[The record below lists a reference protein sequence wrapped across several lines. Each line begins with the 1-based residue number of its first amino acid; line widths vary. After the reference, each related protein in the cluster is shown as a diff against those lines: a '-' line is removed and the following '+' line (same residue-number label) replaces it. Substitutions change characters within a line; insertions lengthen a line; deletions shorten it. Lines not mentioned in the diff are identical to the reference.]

1 MDPEPLISSVRLN
14 LSHIRSQM
22 HLRTRDSIIL
32 SKSGCLEF
40 LRNNDSRNESQFFK
54 IQPRYLLNL
63 HASQTL
69 FQLPIPLIR
78 FILVFGILFFFFFF
92 FPIRTYMASL
102 IVLDTDVISLFIFL
116 ILGNFS
122 ILSFLGSTSEPSTHI
137 HVSFGSLS
145 LLVLLSQKGFQLVLP
160 IGQVQNHSLKFSIL
174 CLEILDRLFEIHLSY

>member
-1 MDPEPLISSVRLN
+1 MDPESLISSVRLN
-14 LSHIRSQM
+14 LSHIRPQM

-32 SKSGCLEF
+32 SKSGRLEF

-54 IQPRYLLNL
+54 IQPRYLLNF

-69 FQLPIPLIR
+69 FQLPIPLVR
-78 FILVFGILFFFFFF
+78 FILVLRILFFFFF
-92 FPIRTYMASL
+92 FPIRTYMAPL
-102 IVLDTDVISLFIFL
+102 IVLDTDIISLFIFF
-116 ILGNFS
+116 ILRDFS
-122 ILSFLGSTSEPSTHI
+122 ILSFLGTTFEPSTHI
-137 HVSFGSLS
+137 DPSSGFLG

>member
-14 LSHIRSQM
+14 ISHIRPQM

-54 IQPRYLLNL
+54 IQPRYLLNF

-69 FQLPIPLIR
+69 FQLPIPLII
-78 FILVFGILFFFFFF
+78 FILVFGILFFFFF

-122 ILSFLGSTSEPSTHI
+122 ILSFLGTTSEPSTHI
-137 HVSFGSLS
+137 DYSFGSLS
-145 LLVLLSQKGFQLVLP
+145 LLVLLSQKGFQLVSP

-174 CLEILDRLFEIHLSY
+174 CLEIFDRLFEIHLSY